1 MKNQCKCCG
10 FEEEKKKRK
19 RKEEGKYYQCK
30 TDIVGSNSLI
40 CSIIVNLQ
48 YFIVILDKKKIIII
62 TINGQKLELSI
73 MGGALNCK
81 MHHYKHN
88 TRQREKKL
96 NYKNANTQLKN
107 NYFCYL
113 R

>member
-1 MKNQCKCCG
+1 MNGCEN
-10 FEEEKKKRK
+10 EEPMQVLWIQGGKKKQK
-19 RKEEGKYYQCK
+19 RKEEGKYHQCK

-40 CSIIVNLQ
+40 CSIIVNVQ

-81 MHHYKHN
+81 MHDYKHN
-88 TRQREKKL
+88 TRQK
-96 NYKNANTQLKN
+96 
-107 NYFCYL
+107 
-113 R
+113 